1 MKALHVVASIDDE
14 AAGPSYSVPALGR
27 ALGQVGVETEL
38 STVDLKTKA
47 PSVRFTHV
55 CFEPTG
61 RPLRLARSTYLSAH
75 LNAKMPLVNIS
86 HNHSLWTM
94 PNLYCSWASR
104 RAGVPEVV
112 APRGALHPRALRIS
126 TRVKQVFWH
135 VAQKQACQNAAAFHA
150 TSVEEAGYIR
160 DQGFRQPIVVLPNG
174 VDIPTTETN
183 FSSLDKQVKEL
194 VFFGRLHPIKGIPR
208 LLESWRLLKAQG
220 KAENW
225 RLRIVG
231 PDQNGYLE
239 SLHAT
244 VKSQLIPDVHFEGPV
259 FGDDKFSLLA
269 QADLYIL
276 PSDSENFGMT
286 VVEALACGTPAIA
299 TKGTPWR
306 DLEIHKCGWWA
317 DTTVEGIQGA
327 LEQAVALPLSDL
339 HGMGIR
345 GRNLAETIYSWGK
358 VAEQMF
364 EFYDW
369 VIGGADGQAPNC
381 VETY

>member
-1 MKALHVVASIDDE
+1 MKAIHVVASIDDE

-27 ALGQVGVETEL
+27 ALGRVGIKTEL
-38 STVDLKTKA
+38 NTVDLKTKS

-55 CFEPTG
+55 CFEATG
-61 RPLRLARSTYLSAH
+61 RPLRLARSTYLNAH

-126 TRVKQVFWH
+126 RRVKQVFWH
-135 VAQKQACQNAAAFHA
+135 VAQKSACQNAAAFHA
-150 TSVEEAGYIR
+150 TSMQEAEYIR
-160 DQGFRQPIVVLPNG
+160 AQGFRQPILILPNG
-174 VDIPTTETN
+174 VDLPNIDNVSPG
-183 FSSLDKQVKEL
+183 KPYREL
-194 VFFGRLHPIKGIPR
+194 IYFGRIHPIKGIPR
-208 LLESWRLLKAQG
+208 LLEAWKRLKVKGGAG
-220 KAENW
+220 DW

-231 PDQNGYLE
+231 PDQDVYAG
-239 SLHAT
+239 SLKAS
-244 VKSQLIPDVHFEGPV
+244 VKTQSIPDVHFEGPTY
-259 FGDDKFSLLA
+259 GQKKFALLA

-306 DLEIHKCGWWA
+306 QLELFRCGWW
-317 DTTVEGIQGA
+317 TETSVKGIQGA
-327 LEQAVALPLSDL
+327 LEQATAMPIGELKVM
-339 HGMGIR
+339 GMR
-345 GRNLAETIYSWGK
+345 GRELAEKEYSWDRI
-358 VAEQMF
+358 AEQMSDTY
-364 EFYDW
+364 EW
-369 VIGGADGQAPNC
+369 VVGGGNGKAPKC
-381 VETY
+381 VEVS

>member
-1 MKALHVVASIDDE
+1 MKSLHVVASIDDE

-27 ALGQVGVETEL
+27 ALGEVGVETEL
-38 STVDLKTKA
+38 NTVDLKTKA

-55 CFEPTG
+55 CFETTG
-61 RPLRLARSTYLSAH
+61 RPRRLARSTYLSAH

-112 APRGALHPRALRIS
+112 APRGALHPRALQIS
-126 TRVKQVFWH
+126 SRVKQVFWH
-135 VAQKQACQNAAAFHA
+135 AVQKQACQNAAAFHA

-174 VDIPTTETN
+174 VDIPTTEAN
-183 FSSLDKQVKEL
+183 FGSLNRPIREL

-220 KAENW
+220 KAESW

-231 PDQNGYLE
+231 PDQSGYLE
-239 SLHAT
+239 FLRSN
-244 VKSQLIPDVHFEGPV
+244 VKSQQIPDVNFEDPV
-259 FGDDKFSLLA
+259 FGNEKFSLLA

-286 VVEALACGTPAIA
+286 VVESLACGTPAIA
-299 TKGTPWR
+299 TKGTPWQA
-306 DLEIHKCGWWA
+306 LEIHKCGWWA
-317 DTTVEGIQGA
+317 DTSVEGIQRA
-327 LEQAVALPLSDL
+327 LEQAIELPTSEL
-339 HGMGIR
+339 HAMGLR
-345 GRNLAETIYSWGK
+345 GRDLAETLYSWK
-358 VAEQMF
+358 KIAEQMF

-369 VIGGADGQAPNC
+369 VIGGADGSPPKC